1 MNENEFIAALT
12 ALKDSAKDQGGVLT
26 WEEIEEVF
34 EAIKLPLNDER
45 KALIEDYLKNNHIG
59 IGEAV
64 DPDAYL
70 SESERNYL
78 EEYLSEIKELADI
91 SDGEKRAV
99 MIAAL
104 AGEADAKNRL
114 MEIMLPSVAD
124 IAKLY
129 TGFGVDI
136 ADLIGEGNVALTM
149 AMEMFDCVEGPDDLE
164 SFIAT
169 QAMNAMEEFIKD
181 NTDVKKSDDKMLA
194 KINKIADKAKELS
207 EDLGREVS
215 PQELAEET
223 GLSLKSIMDAML
235 ITGDKIEGISKGQ
248 TS

>member
-207 EDLGREVS
+207 ADLGREVS